1 MTLAGM
7 RIRLELLQRSRA
19 GEQPAR
25 QAFTIRVGRVIG
37 THDHTGDFKEW

>member
-7 RIRLELLQRSRA
+7 RIRRELLQRSRA

-25 QAFTIRVGRVIG
+25 QAFTMRVGNVIE
-37 THDHTGDFKEW
+37 THGHKGDFKEW